1 MTTHEPLEP
10 TFRSIDRHRNA
21 FARVKGT
28 TRNAVDQLL
37 VGNVRDAYGP
47 FRERYQQECWA
58 GCEVHHYLD
67 DLNNIKMHASASS
80 SGIDLRA
87 ELMVKLRKDAKM
99 STAVLDAVT
108 DGITVPEAR
117 EMLRLADDYEYILQ
131 RIRRVAYK
139 AIGTDEEAIRQVVCE
154 LRNNKQKEAA

>member
-1 MTTHEPLEP
+1 MTTHEPTEQ

-37 VGNVRDAYGP
+37 VGNVRDAYAP
-47 FRERYQQECWA
+47 FRERFQQECWA

-80 SGIDLRA
+80 NGIDLRA
-87 ELMVKLRKDAKM
+87 ELMMKLRKDAEM

-139 AIGTDEEAIRQVVCE
+139 AIGTDEPAIRQYVRD
-154 LRNNKQKEAA
+154 LMSKQKEAA